1 MGEKST
7 NWKQQKEDVLGLG
20 PQNAD
25 DVYSKETCFDVM
37 RQRHKRIDMTSPN
50 ALNKGKKQ
58 PKKSKKVPAT
68 AFRVTFR
75 AFFIEYVSNY
85 CTSSYPSKE

>member
-1 MGEKST
+1 
-7 NWKQQKEDVLGLG
+7 
-20 PQNAD
+20 
-25 DVYSKETCFDVM
+25 M
-37 RQRHKRIDMTSPN
+37 RQPHKRIDMTGPN

-85 CTSSYPSKE
+85 CTSSYPSKEWSEEGNKSMMPEEVRPNKIKTDFKNIE